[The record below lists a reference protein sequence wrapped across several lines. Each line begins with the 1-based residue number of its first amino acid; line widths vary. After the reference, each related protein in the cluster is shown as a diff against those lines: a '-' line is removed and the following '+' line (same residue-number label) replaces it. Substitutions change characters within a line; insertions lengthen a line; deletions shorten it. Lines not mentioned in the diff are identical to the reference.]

1 MKRFG
6 KYIYVLI
13 LIFYSAFLHAQ
24 VKITDGAVL
33 TMDNNSLLELE
44 STNKG
49 LLIPRISINDLN
61 NASPLTA
68 PIPEGMMVYSNGG
81 TVNNGFYYWTGSKWA
96 NFTTGIS
103 IPSGTT
109 NYAAYWSDAQ
119 TIAAEQYLNITRG
132 GTGIGTA
139 PTDGQ
144 LLIGNG
150 LGYSLAN
157 ISGTL
162 NRLSVNNGAGSIAL
176 DIDANYIGQASITTL
191 GTITSG
197 IWNSTPIG
205 LAYGGTNT
213 DLSASAAVGDI
224 LYANTATSFA
234 RLADVALGNVL
245 LSGGVGAAP
254 SWGKINL
261 TSHISGVLPIINGGT
276 NSSAVLNNNRIMVSS
291 GDAIIEA
298 PALLDGQLLIG
309 SSAALPVASTLTGTL
324 NQVNITNGAGTIT
337 LSTPQDIHTG
347 ASPTFS
353 GLNLSGLTASKV
365 VFTDASKNFTS
376 TGTVGVGQG
385 GTGLSTFGGTNT
397 ILYTTSADNLSNIS
411 TANTSALITNS
422 TGIPSFTSGTT
433 ANRLLRT
440 DGTTISFAQADL
452 TSDVTGLLP
461 LTNGGTNS
469 NLTATNGGIVW
480 SNASQMQISSAGTS
494 GQALISGGTGSPT
507 WFAPTT
513 GSVIFAGTSGILSED
528 NTNFFWDNTNKY
540 LGLGIALPTTNLH
553 LYENNTEV
561 NSSLLVE
568 QGGTGDATQRYLL
581 TGGQSITVGIDN
593 DDNDNYKISNTTSLT
608 GTTYSDANTMLRVHT
623 EAGSEGIIDFNN
635 QSRARANR
643 SAAQSIPNNTITIVQ
658 YNNENYDSKSEYNT
672 GTYTFTALE
681 DGYYFV
687 NAALTFQQT
696 NQLAI
701 TEYIYLAVYVDGNNY
716 AYLDR
721 TPGTG
726 NNNIIYMV
734 KGTTIVYATAGQT
747 IDIRVYQ
754 NSGTSRNT
762 QADALYNY
770 FVVSKIH

>member
-150 LGYSLAN
+150 LGYTLAN

-162 NRLSVNNGAGSIAL
+162 NRLSVSNGAGSIAL

-224 LYANTATSFA
+224 LFANTATSFA

-276 NSSAVLNNNRIMVSS
+276 NSSTVLNNNRIMVSS

-298 PALLDGQLLIG
+298 PALVDGQLLIG
-309 SSAALPVASTLTGTL
+309 STAALPVASTLTGTL

-337 LSTPQDIHTG
+337 LSAPQDIHIG
-347 ASPTFS
+347 ASPTFA
-353 GLNLSGLTASKV
+353 GLNLSGLTASSGIY
-365 VFTDASKNFTS
+365 TDASKNLTNTPPASGTLGYWSRTGTILSPANAGDEITTSGNISTSGIGTITSAGLLTASKGFTAIGADISLNESSNFNTNINTGTS
-376 TGTVGVGQG
+376 TGTVNIGNSLSGIININSGSAVNIT
-385 GTGLSTFGGTNT
+385 TGNATNV
-397 ILYTTSADNLSNIS
+397 TTTL
-411 TANTSALITNS
+411 
-422 TGIPSFTSGTT
+422 GTT
-433 ANRLLRT
+433 GSNVIASSTTGSDIIAIQPQSSSTTDANI
-440 DGTTISFAQADL
+440 GTL
-452 TSDVTGLLP
+452 TSE
-461 LTNGGTNS
+461 
-469 NLTATNGGIVW
+469 NLTATQTW
-480 SNASQMQISSAGTS
+480 TLPNASGTL
-494 GQALISGGTGSPT
+494 A
-507 WFAPTT
+507 TT
-513 GSVIFAGTSGILSED
+513 GVLVDVKIL
-528 NTNFFWDNTNKY
+528 
-540 LGLGIALPTTNLH
+540 TT
-553 LYENNTEV
+553 
-561 NSSLLVE
+561 
-568 QGGTGDATQRYLL
+568 
-581 TGGQSITVGIDN
+581 
-593 DDNDNYKISNTTSLT
+593 
-608 GTTYSDANTMLRVHT
+608 
-623 EAGSEGIIDFNN
+623 
-635 QSRARANR
+635 
-643 SAAQSIPNNTITIVQ
+643 
-658 YNNENYDSKSEYNT
+658 T
-672 GTYTFTALE
+672 GTYTPTTGTKSL
-681 DGYYFV
+681 
-687 NAALTFQQT
+687 L
-696 NQLAI
+696 
-701 TEYIYLAVYVDGNNY
+701 VYVVGGGGQGGGCPNTNGSSGAGGGAGGCAIALVTWDGSSTYSFTVGAAGSGAANGTSGNPGGNSTFTNGATTYTANGGGGGNVGNGTNFLIVAGGIGGSATNGDINIKGENGLSGVRLANNQASGLTGNGGSSPFGSGGIGAVGVAGNGGAATGYGSGGGGALGNN
-716 AYLDR
+716 ANLA
-721 TPGTG
+721 GG
-726 NNNIIYMV
+726 AGSSGVIIIYEY
-734 KGTTIVYATAGQT
+734 K
-747 IDIRVYQ
+747 
-754 NSGTSRNT
+754 
-762 QADALYNY
+762 
-770 FVVSKIH
+770 

>member
-49 LLIPRISINDLN
+49 LLIPRISINDIN

-132 GTGIGTA
+132 GTGIGTV
-139 PTDGQ
+139 PIDGQ

-162 NRLSVNNGAGSIAL
+162 NRLSVSNGAGSIAL

-245 LSGGVGAAP
+245 LSGGIGAAP
-254 SWGKINL
+254 LWGKINL
-261 TSHISGVLPIINGGT
+261 TSHISGVLPIANGGT
-276 NSSAVLNNNRIMVSS
+276 NSSAVLNNNRIMISS

-309 SSAALPVASTLTGTL
+309 SSAALPVASTLTGTS
-324 NQVNITNGAGTIT
+324 NQISIANGSGAIQLSLPQNIH
-337 LSTPQDIHTG
+337 SG
-347 ASPTFS
+347 ASPTFT
-353 GLNLSGLTASKV
+353 GLNLSGLNASKV
-365 VFTDASKNFTS
+365 VFTDASKNLTS
-376 TGTVGVGQG
+376 TGTVAVGQG

-411 TANTSALITNS
+411 TANTSALVTNS
-422 TGIPSFTSGTT
+422 TGVPSFTSGTT

-452 TSDVTGLLP
+452 TSDVIGLLP
-461 LTNGGTNS
+461 LTNGGTNA

-480 SNASQMQISSAGTS
+480 SNASQFQISSAGTS
-494 GQALISGGTGSPT
+494 GQALVSGGAGSPT

-513 GSVIFAGTSGILSED
+513 GSVIFAGTSGILSQD
-528 NTNFFWDNTNKY
+528 NTNFFWDNTNKRFGIGTSSPQNFLDVEGGVAIGATY
-540 LGLGIALPTTNLH
+540 SGTNTAPTNGLIIEGNTGIGTESPNTSLDVNGGISVRPHADVTITGDNQAVTVGNVSYIRLTSTSNTSNQRTFTLSNGLQQGQILILEWTGNPREGELADGGNCRLSTTWPATTNQ
-553 LYENNTEV
+553 V
-561 NSSLLVE
+561 
-568 QGGTGDATQRYLL
+568 
-581 TGGQSITVGIDN
+581 
-593 DDNDNYKISNTTSLT
+593 DD
-608 GTTYSDANTMLRVHT
+608 
-623 EAGSEGIIDFNN
+623 
-635 QSRARANR
+635 
-643 SAAQSIPNNTITIVQ
+643 TITLIW
-658 YNNENYDSKSEYNT
+658 D
-672 GTYTFTALE
+672 GTNWVELS
-681 DGYYFV
+681 
-687 NAALTFQQT
+687 
-696 NQLAI
+696 
-701 TEYIYLAVYVDGNNY
+701 
-716 AYLDR
+716 
-721 TPGTG
+721 
-726 NNNIIYMV
+726 
-734 KGTTIVYATAGQT
+734 
-747 IDIRVYQ
+747 RVA
-754 NSGTSRNT
+754 N
-762 QADALYNY
+762 
-770 FVVSKIH
+770 